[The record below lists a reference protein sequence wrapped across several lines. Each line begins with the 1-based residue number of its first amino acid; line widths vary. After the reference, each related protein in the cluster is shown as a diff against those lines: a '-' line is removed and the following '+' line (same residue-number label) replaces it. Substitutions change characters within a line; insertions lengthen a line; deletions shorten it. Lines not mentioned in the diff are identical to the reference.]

1 MFGKNAKDVSDEM
14 LMQKS
19 AAGDRF
25 SFEMLYERYAGKL
38 YHYFLRMLWHDEEM
52 AQDLTQ
58 EVFLKIVQK
67 PEQFDTNRTFKT
79 WVFSVA
85 HNMCKNAYRH
95 KEVRDKA
102 GVELAYSAM
111 RSVNGDQEHMDREG
125 FDNSLKKALNEMDP
139 EKRNTFI
146 LRFKHD
152 LSIRDIAEIT
162 ETSEGTV
169 KSRIFYTLK
178 ALAVQLQAYNP
189 NHSHE
194 R

>member
-1 MFGKNAKDVSDEM
+1 MFGRSAKELSDEM
-14 LMQKS
+14 LVQKS
-19 AAGDRF
+19 AEGDRR
-25 SFEMLYERYAGKL
+25 SFEMLYDRYADKL
-38 YHYFLRMLWHDEEM
+38 YHYFLRMLWHDEVM

-58 EVFLKIVQK
+58 EVFMKIVQK
-67 PEQFDTNRTFKT
+67 PEQFDTTRTFKT

-85 HNMCKNAYRH
+85 HNMCKNVYRH
-95 KEVRDKA
+95 KEVRDRA
-102 GVELAYSAM
+102 GSELAYTAI
-111 RSVNGDQEHMDREG
+111 RSVNGDPGQIDREG
-125 FDNSLKKALNEMDP
+125 FDQSLKKALNEMDP

-178 ALAVQLQAYNP
+178 ALAVQLKAYNP

>member
-1 MFGKNAKDVSDEM
+1 MFGRSAKELSDEM
-14 LMQKS
+14 LVQKS
-19 AAGDRF
+19 AEGDRR
-25 SFEMLYERYAGKL
+25 SFELLYDRYADKL
-38 YHYFLRMLWHDEEM
+38 YHYFLRMLWHDEVM

-58 EVFLKIVQK
+58 EVFMKIVQK
-67 PEQFDTNRTFKT
+67 PEQFDTTRTFKT

-95 KEVRDKA
+95 KEVRDRA
-102 GVELAYSAM
+102 GFELAYTAI
-111 RSVNGDQEHMDREG
+111 RSVNGDPDQIDREG
-125 FDNSLKKALNEMDP
+125 FVQSLKKALNAMDP